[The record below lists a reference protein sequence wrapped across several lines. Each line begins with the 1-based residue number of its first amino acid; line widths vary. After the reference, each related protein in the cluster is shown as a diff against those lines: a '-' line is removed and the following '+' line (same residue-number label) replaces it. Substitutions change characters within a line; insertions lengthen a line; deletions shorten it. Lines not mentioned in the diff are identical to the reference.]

1 MMKPMK
7 QLFHNHSQIQV
18 FLIIKNNYLKI
29 LVDKKKLINYFI
41 YKNYLHNIFIS
52 FINGFNYNKLN

>member
-41 YKNYLHNIFIS
+41 YKN
-52 FINGFNYNKLN
+52 